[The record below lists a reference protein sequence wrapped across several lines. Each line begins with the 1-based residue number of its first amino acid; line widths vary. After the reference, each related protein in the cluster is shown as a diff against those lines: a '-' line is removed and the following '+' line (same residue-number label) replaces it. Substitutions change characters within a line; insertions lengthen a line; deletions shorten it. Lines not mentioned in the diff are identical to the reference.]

1 MNNTRTKANA
11 ALHSKIG
18 SVVILV
24 LLQGGE
30 VIECYYK
37 NEPTGYKEKVYDL
50 ESERHIEC
58 K

>member
-1 MNNTRTKANA
+1 M
-11 ALHSKIG
+11 HSKIG

-24 LLQGGE
+24 LLQGGGE

-37 NEPTGYKEKVYDL
+37 NEPRGYKGKAYDL
-50 ESERHIEC
+50 ERERHIEC